1 MVSSSDGIKMREYIK
16 LFYPD
21 IYLSYTKVN
30 CWYSKTGIDF
40 IDKDYWSGLS
50 LE

>member
-1 MVSSSDGIKMREYIK
+1 MIKMENYIK
-16 LFYPD
+16 LFWPE

-30 CWYSKTGIDF
+30 SGYPKTGVDF
-40 IDKDYWSGLS
+40 IDKDYWSGIS